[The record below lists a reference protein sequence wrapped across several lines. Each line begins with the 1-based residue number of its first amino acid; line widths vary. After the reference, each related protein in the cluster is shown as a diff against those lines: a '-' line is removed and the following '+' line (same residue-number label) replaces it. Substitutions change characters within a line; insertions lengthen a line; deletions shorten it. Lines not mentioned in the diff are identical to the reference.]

1 MRAYEF
7 TVEGLGS
14 WAKNKLGR
22 GSWTKPG
29 DVVSGKTISNY
40 LSSIDTTGGLGTDL
54 ERYDYQLKDI
64 DYATARKYRRTT
76 DKELGTSAVTP
87 YSLGN
92 VKNVSYDSLLE
103 KPPVILVSGQVLDGN
118 HRLERA
124 IQAKLPRIPVLVQVN
139 K

>member
-7 TVEGLGS
+7 TVEGLGN
-14 WAKNKLGR
+14 WITDKLGK

-29 DVVSGKTISNY
+29 DVVSGKTVSNY
-40 LSSIDTTGGLGTDL
+40 LSSIDNTGGLGSTL
-54 ERYDYQLKDI
+54 ERSNYVLKDI
-64 DYATARKYRRTT
+64 DYATAKKYRRIT
-76 DKELGTSAVTP
+76 DKELRTGAVTT

-92 VKNVSYDSLLE
+92 VKNVSYESLLE
-103 KPPVILVSGQVLDGN
+103 KPPVILASGQVLDGN

-124 IQAKLPRIPVLVQVN
+124 IQAKLPRIPVLVQVT

>member
-1 MRAYEF
+1 MRATEF
-7 TVEGLGS
+7 IAEGLGNWIS
-14 WAKNKLGR
+14 NKLGK
-22 GSWTKPG
+22 GSWSKPG
-29 DVVSGKTISNY
+29 DVVSGKTISRY
-40 LSSIDTTGGLGTDL
+40 LDSIDLTGGLGTDL

-76 DKELGTSAVTP
+76 NKELGVNAVTQ

-92 VKNVSYDSLLE
+92 VKNVSYASLLA
-103 KPPVILVSGQVLDGN
+103 KPPVLLASGQVLDGN

-124 IQAKLPRIPVLVQVN
+124 IQAKLPRIPVLVQVT